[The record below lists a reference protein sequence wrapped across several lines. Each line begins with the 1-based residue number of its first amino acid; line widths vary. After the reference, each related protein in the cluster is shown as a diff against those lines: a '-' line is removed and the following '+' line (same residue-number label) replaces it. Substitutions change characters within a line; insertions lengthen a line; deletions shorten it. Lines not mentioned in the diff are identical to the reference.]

1 MRKAAIAKRYASALI
16 AIGKDDLSRALYG
29 SELANLVVVFAAEP
43 TLYKILL
50 NPMHKMEV
58 RLELL
63 EKVCEAAGIT
73 ETVKRFM
80 EILVEKRGIRLLHE
94 IDAAYSKM
102 QDELSGRL
110 RVEVQAP
117 APITDAILNSIKDK
131 IAAETKKE
139 AVVSFS
145 ARPELIGGMV
155 IRIGNTILD
164 GSVKTQL
171 EKAKEKLREGAF

>member
-1 MRKAAIAKRYASALI
+1 
-16 AIGKDDLSRALYG
+16 
-29 SELANLVVVFAAEP
+29 
-43 TLYKILL
+43 
-50 NPMHKMEV
+50 
-58 RLELL
+58 
-63 EKVCEAAGIT
+63 
-73 ETVKRFM
+73 M
-80 EILVEKRGIRLLHE
+80 EILVEKKGIKLLHD

-117 APITDAILNSIKDK
+117 APITDAILGSIKDK

-139 AVVSFS
+139 AIVSFS

-171 EKAKEKLREGAF
+171 EKAKEKLLEGAF

>member
-1 MRKAAIAKRYASALI
+1 MRKAAIARRYASALMG
-16 AIGKDDLSRALYG
+16 IGKVDSSYATYG
-29 SELANLVVVFAAEP
+29 SELANLIVVFVAEP
-43 TLYKILL
+43 ALYKILL
-50 NPMHKMEV
+50 NPMHKLET

-63 EKVCEAAGIT
+63 GKVCEAAGVT

-80 EILVEKRGIRLLHE
+80 EILVEKRSVRLLPD

-117 APITDAILNSIKDK
+117 AVLTDAILDSIKAK
-131 IAAETKKE
+131 LASETKKE
-139 AVVSFS
+139 VVVSFVVK
-145 ARPELIGGMV
+145 PELIGGMV
-155 IRIGNTILD
+155 VKIGNRILD

-171 EKAKEKLREGAF
+171 DKAKEKLMEGAF

>member
-16 AIGKDDLSRALYG
+16 AIGKVDLFHEKYR
-29 SELANLVVVFAAEP
+29 SELAKVAAVFAAEP
-43 TLYKILL
+43 TLYKALL
-50 NPMHKMEV
+50 NPMHKLET

-63 EKVCEAAGIT
+63 GKVCEAAGAT

-80 EILVEKRGIRLLHE
+80 EILVEKRGIRLLHD

-117 APITDAILNSIKDK
+117 APITDAILGSIKDK

-139 AVVSFS
+139 AIVSFS

-155 IRIGNTILD
+155 IKIGNRILD

-171 EKAKEKLREGAF
+171 EKAKEKLLEGAF

>member
-16 AIGKDDLSRALYG
+16 AIGKVDLLHEKYG
-29 SELANLVVVFAAEP
+29 SELAKVEAIFAAEP
-43 TLYKILL
+43 SLYKILL
-50 NPMHKMEV
+50 NPMHKTEV
-58 RLELL
+58 RLGLL

-94 IDAAYSKM
+94 VNAAYSKM
-102 QDELSGRL
+102 EDELSGRL

-117 APITDAILNSIKDK
+117 APLTDAILGSIKDK
-131 IAAETKKE
+131 LASETKKE
-139 AVVSFS
+139 AIVSFS
-145 ARPELIGGMV
+145 ASPELIGGMV
-155 IRIGNTILD
+155 IKIGNTILD

-171 EKAKEKLREGAF
+171 EKAKEKLLEGAF